1 MLKVLKITLGIT
13 VVSVLAVGGPIMLA
27 RHYLESARISELEKS
42 NPNYLSHEKP
52 PVEEAQLNKK
62 LATVLSEDYKDIDA
76 IPRVFLTRLP
86 ESLADYK
93 GIIDGPRID
102 SKARKRLFISTMLP
116 LILRANELIEED
128 RKTISRLQAKISKGY
143 LLRAREKTWVTK
155 LFQQYLSRSERKNI
169 GQHPTIADLDKLL
182 YRLDTI
188 PPSLALAQAAIESG
202 WGRSRFSQEGN
213 ALFGQWVWDDTSP
226 GLVPMGREEGK
237 THRVKSF
244 EYLLDSVRGYMINL
258 NRNSN
263 YPDLR
268 KRRAELKRHS
278 LPVTG
283 VALAPAL
290 IKYSERGAVYTTEV
304 ITLINFNGFDALD
317 EAKLEPETRIA
328 QNDRL
333 VAAR

>member
-1 MLKVLKITLGIT
+1 
-13 VVSVLAVGGPIMLA
+13 
-27 RHYLESARISELEKS
+27 
-42 NPNYLSHEKP
+42 
-52 PVEEAQLNKK
+52 
-62 LATVLSEDYKDIDA
+62 
-76 IPRVFLTRLP
+76 
-86 ESLADYK
+86 
-93 GIIDGPRID
+93 
-102 SKARKRLFISTMLP
+102 
-116 LILRANELIEED
+116 
-128 RKTISRLQAKISKGY
+128 
-143 LLRAREKTWVTK
+143 
-155 LFQQYLSRSERKNI
+155 
-169 GQHPTIADLDKLL
+169 
-182 YRLDTI
+182 
-188 PPSLALAQAAIESG
+188 
-202 WGRSRFSQEGN
+202 
-213 ALFGQWVWDDTSP
+213 
-226 GLVPMGREEGK
+226 MGREEGK